1 MDLGQHIG
9 RLDSMN
15 FVVSISFLSPRML
28 IAIKWESTIMS
39 KQHHHF
45 ASLNFLTLIEGNSSS
60 NCIYLPLI
68 VYSLTRCQKLLEIA
82 SLSMGILEEITCMPF
97 NQFRKEYGQFL
108 FSSRIWVFFMLCYT
122 VFYSQILNNFTMVMA
137 YSKAFAHFG

>member
-1 MDLGQHIG
+1 
-9 RLDSMN
+9 MN
-15 FVVSISFLSPRML
+15 FVVAISFLSPRML

-45 ASLNFLTLIEGNSSS
+45 ASLNFVTLIEGNSSS

-82 SLSMGILEEITCMPF
+82 SLSIGILEEITCMPF
-97 NQFRKEYGQFL
+97 HQLEKNTGS
-108 FSSRIWVFFMLCYT
+108 FSSPAAYGYFLCYVT
-122 VFYSQILNNFTMVMA
+122 LYSTLKSSIILLW
-137 YSKAFAHFG
+137 

>member
-1 MDLGQHIG
+1 MY
-9 RLDSMN
+9 
-15 FVVSISFLSPRML
+15 
-28 IAIKWESTIMS
+28 

-82 SLSMGILEEITCMPF
+82 SLSMGILKEITCMP
-97 NQFRKEYGQFL
+97 
-108 FSSRIWVFFMLCYT
+108 SSSLLQPDMGIFYVMLHC
-122 VFYSQILNNFTMVMA
+122 ILLSNPQ
-137 YSKAFAHFG
+137 

>member
-1 MDLGQHIG
+1 
-9 RLDSMN
+9 MN
-15 FVVSISFLSPRML
+15 FVVAISFLSPRML
-28 IAIKWESTIMS
+28 IAIKWESTIMY

-108 FSSRIWVFFMLCYT
+108 FCSRIWVFLTRELRACARASYRYDVGNDIRSLARLVDSCKLF
-122 VFYSQILNNFTMVMA
+122 FRF
-137 YSKAFAHFG
+137 